1 MLHLRCDTLIDGK
14 TFALPTTHH
23 PLPGKN
29 PTRFS
34 DDGALR
40 LAAAVRLKIQNDPVP
55 HLIEL
60 MGAGG
65 I

>member
-1 MLHLRCDTLIDGK
+1 MLVDGK
-14 TFALPTTHH
+14 TFALPHH

-40 LAAAVRLKIQNDPVP
+40 LTAAVRLKIQNDPIP

-60 MGAGG
+60 VRAGG